1 MTLVNRLTE
10 LSGSEF
16 KKVIHLLRFQE
27 LKAAE
32 RQADAEG
39 ESNNINGRNQVN
51 VNLFAIRKLLQVSR
65 QNCNPVG
72 AQQGPQNPGVLVSGA
87 GSNQTLSVVGHPHP
101 QELNPAQFLFNGLLH
116 DSPDQRFD

>member
-16 KKVIHLLRFQE
+16 KKVIHLLRFQA

-32 RQADAEG
+32 NHADSEG

-51 VNLFAIRKLLQVSR
+51 VNLFARRKLLQVSR
-65 QNCNPVG
+65 
-72 AQQGPQNPGVLVSGA
+72 
-87 GSNQTLSVVGHPHP
+87 
-101 QELNPAQFLFNGLLH
+101 
-116 DSPDQRFD
+116 